1 MTTAYT
7 IHTIQDLIRILEES
21 PEWKEQVR
29 RQILTDE
36 LLNLP
41 VTLAAFVDAANK
53 RFDAIEARLDRLESD
68 VATLKDDVA
77 TLKDDVATLKDDV
90 ATLKDDVGM
99 LRGDNLELKLHRKAL
114 PLLSQRLRLR
124 RVRLIQNAFALAGPE
139 LMGSLD
145 DANDAGVITEE
156 QYHRVFQT
164 DAIVYAVEKESGAP
178 VWIGVEISA
187 AVHSGDIT
195 RAQDTAVA
203 LADVFNQNAVPV
215 VIGYRIDPRDQALA
229 DRSGVVTLILDEN
242 A

>member
-53 RFDAIEARLDRLESD
+53 RFDAIEARLDRLES
-68 VATLKDDVA
+68 
-77 TLKDDVATLKDDV
+77 DV

-215 VIGYRIDPRDQALA
+215 VMGYRIDPRDQDLA

>member
-68 VATLKDDVA
+68 VATLKG
-77 TLKDDVATLKDDV
+77 DV